1 MKNHKRD
8 LLVLLNAANLGDAL
22 EKEIECLHTLLMQV
36 ECNEAFCT
44 AHELVTRLKI
54 TRKKKAILKSI
65 QTSQLKAFHF
75 LINRN

>member
-8 LLVLLNAANLGDAL
+8 LLVLLNAATLGDAF
-22 EKEIECLHTLLMQV
+22 EKQIECLHTLLMQV
-36 ECNEAFCT
+36 ESNEVFCK

-54 TRKKKAILKSI
+54 TRKKKAITKAIESPELKP
-65 QTSQLKAFHF
+65 FHF